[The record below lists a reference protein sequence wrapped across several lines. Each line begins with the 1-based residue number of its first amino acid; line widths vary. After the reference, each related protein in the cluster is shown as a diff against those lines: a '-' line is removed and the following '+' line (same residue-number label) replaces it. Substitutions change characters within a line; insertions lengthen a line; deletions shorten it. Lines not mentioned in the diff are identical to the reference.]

1 LNAEIVAGTA
11 SEAKNPAV
19 RLGFGVL
26 EGRDFFG
33 PRIGK
38 RKCVSWRFPL
48 GFGVSG
54 GQDFFG
60 PRTIKRKCVSW
71 RFSKKTPS
79 RNGLGKGVIFSV
91 KK

>member
-1 LNAEIVAGTA
+1 VESRGPITKLNAEIDDGTA

-38 RKCVSWRFPL
+38 RKCVSWRFF
-48 GFGVSG
+48 GGVSVDRS
-54 GQDFFG
+54 Q
-60 PRTIKRKCVSW
+60 
-71 RFSKKTPS
+71 
-79 RNGLGKGVIFSV
+79 N
-91 KK
+91 